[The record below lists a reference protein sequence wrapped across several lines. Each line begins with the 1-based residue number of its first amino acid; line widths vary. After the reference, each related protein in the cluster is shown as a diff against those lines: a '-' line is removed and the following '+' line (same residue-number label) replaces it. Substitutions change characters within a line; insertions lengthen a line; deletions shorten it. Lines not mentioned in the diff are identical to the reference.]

1 VTMLEGGSA
10 GRSHMGDLDS
20 GVPGATGFG
29 RGSAT
34 EAGRGRTESVS
45 RVVELEESRV
55 GFTVSRELAGDPERE
70 VRRRLRD
77 EMSLSSKGFGRVE
90 LASAEAER
98 SGRSGDLEVGS
109 IGVVKKR
116 GQRGRGVKV
125 QRRHTVTRDAP
136 AIAAQN

>member
-1 VTMLEGGSA
+1 MTMLEGGSA
-10 GRSHMGDLDS
+10 GRSHMGDPES
-20 GVPGATGFG
+20 GVPGATGFDG
-29 RGSAT
+29 GSAT
-34 EAGRGRTESVS
+34 EGRGRTESVS
-45 RVVELEESRV
+45 RVVELEESRM

-77 EMSLSSKGFGRVE
+77 EISLSSKGFGRVE

-109 IGVVKKR
+109 IGIVKKR

-125 QRRHTVTRDAP
+125 QRRHTVARDAP